1 MQIPSYLCYLTLI
14 SSLPSEKDH
23 LTLLYSRCSLFCVSK
38 GLNKRKLFPSFCL
51 FEISNPFS
59 EKTTL
64 GFCLF
69 FVFRGFLF
77 FVFLVRYYL
86 PNYCWVSTS
95 FPCALLFFF
104 LISGV
109 WLCSVMKC
117 PCQQWHELDSAGGK
131 CWLVIPFFP
140 SNYLFSFQESCCAI
154 HILTSSHYS
163 WSLQH
168 LLRKLGGLPFPQI
181 LLKDKN
187 DNHSMSHNDTLL
199 MA

>member
-1 MQIPSYLCYLTLI
+1 MSVRVLTRGNFSPHFVCLKFQTPSVKKQLW
-14 SSLPSEKDH
+14 
-23 LTLLYSRCSLFCVSK
+23 
-38 GLNKRKLFPSFCL
+38 
-51 FEISNPFS
+51 
-59 EKTTL
+59 
-64 GFCLF
+64 GFVCFLF
-69 FVFRGFLF
+69 FAVFCF